1 MSEDNNDVQV
11 KDVTY
16 KLDEVLGMF
25 SKALKLDET
34 LVLDGESNGRTELQK
49 LLSSA
54 VEDRFKT
61 VEDNTFGK
69 AYKKAKK
76 EAQDEVANHF
86 EVSNKGKLDDVLSR
100 IELPSGEDTASQKE
114 LTLSEVLA
122 TDNPVSRK
130 IKELKKLKTDWKQQY
145 DDLKLEYAN
154 KEHFSK
160 VESKAM
166 QVLESLNPVYGGN
179 KERLMKFFKTELMQ
193 SKYKFDGDTIQILD
207 AEGNP
212 MLSENGID
220 HMKFENH
227 IRSLS
232 PFEFSEQQQQVTKP
246 NPITHPSTSTTPNN
260 FGYSKE
266 QIKELSYNDYNKA
279 KQSGD
284 LAKAEFVAKALK
296 DKYSSK

>member
-1 MSEDNNDVQV
+1 MSEENNDVQV

-16 KLDEVLGMF
+16 KLDEVLAMF

-34 LVLDGESNGRTELQK
+34 LVLDGESNGRTELQA
-49 LLSSA
+49 LLSGA
-54 VEDRFKT
+54 VQDRFKI

-86 EVSNKGKLDDVLSR
+86 EVSNKGKIEDVLAR
-100 IELPSGEDTASQKE
+100 VELPSVEDTTTQKE

-179 KERLMKFFKTELMQ
+179 KDRLMKFFKSELMQ
-193 SKYKFDGDTIQILD
+193 SKYKFENDNIQILD
-207 AEGNP
+207 SEGNP

-220 HMKFENH
+220 HLKFENH

-246 NPITHPSTSTTPNN
+246 NPISHPTTTTTSNT

-266 QIKELSYNDYNKA
+266 QLKTLSYDDYNKA

-284 LAKAEFVAKALK
+284 SAKAKFIAEALK